1 MKDIRYQAV
10 CIKCGAKIG
19 DWALRT
25 PVDKRLCWNHR
36 KFDIKTETKRYLR
49 PVLGLQGT
57 KTPSG
62 ELSKVSG
69 VA

>member
-10 CIKCGAKIG
+10 CVRCGKHIG

-25 PVDKRLCWNHR
+25 PVNKRLCWDHKEFN
-36 KFDIKTETKRYLR
+36 IKDETKRYLR

-57 KTPSG
+57 KTPPG
-62 ELSKVSG
+62 KLSKVSG